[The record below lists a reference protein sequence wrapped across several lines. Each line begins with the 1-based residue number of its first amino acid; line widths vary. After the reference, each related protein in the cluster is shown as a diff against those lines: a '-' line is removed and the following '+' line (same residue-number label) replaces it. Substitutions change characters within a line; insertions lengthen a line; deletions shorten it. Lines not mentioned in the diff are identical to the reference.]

1 MASFYAKNII
11 FDGISSDTFGLI
23 NAAFE
28 TGKQD
33 SNAGSESTILQK
45 YIPRRTTPY
54 YYGRMQNT
62 PLPISLTLFS
72 ENAIDGKSR
81 SRISAWLL
89 GRMDYLPLNIVQA
102 DLDNVTFYVIFTK
115 AENVYAG
122 NLQRSVK
129 LAGICNA
136 PWGFETPNPLQK
148 SFTGSAIVSES
159 FSFFNTSDDSDYN
172 RPSFSFTTSGIGNSF
187 SITNS
192 TDNGRIFS
200 FTSIDANETI
210 TVDNDKGII
219 SSSTGLRRM
228 TNFNKNFF
236 RLVPGRNDLA
246 IAGGITNFTMTSVFA
261 RKVGS

>member
-115 AENVYAG
+115 KENE
-122 NLQRSVK
+122 
-129 LAGICNA
+129 
-136 PWGFETPNPLQK
+136 F
-148 SFTGSAIVSES
+148 
-159 FSFFNTSDDSDYN
+159 
-172 RPSFSFTTSGIGNSF
+172 
-187 SITNS
+187 
-192 TDNGRIFS
+192 
-200 FTSIDANETI
+200 
-210 TVDNDKGII
+210 I
-219 SSSTGLRRM
+219 SW
-228 TNFNKNFF
+228 NK
-236 RLVPGRNDLA
+236 D
-246 IAGGITNFTMTSVFA
+246 TY
-261 RKVGS
+261 K